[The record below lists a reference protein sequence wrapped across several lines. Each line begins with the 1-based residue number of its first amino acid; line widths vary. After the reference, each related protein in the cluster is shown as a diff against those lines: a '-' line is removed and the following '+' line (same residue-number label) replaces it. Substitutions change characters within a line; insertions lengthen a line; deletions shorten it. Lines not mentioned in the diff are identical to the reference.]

1 MNGII
6 SEIDKEFNNLNDCNE
21 SEIKSCESLQF
32 NITIDCEKYCSNDCI
47 YEELSV
53 NSYFHNREFSL
64 IEWDTKQPFISY
76 TETPIM
82 TFNDY
87 ICYIG
92 GLFGL
97 LFGISF
103 KAIYEYI
110 DLLIVIIKFVYYK
123 LSQFIFTN
131 HIL

>member
-6 SEIDKEFNNLNDCNE
+6 SEFDKKFNNFHYCNE
-21 SEIKSCESLQF
+21 SEIKSCESLQV
-32 NITIDCEKYCSNDCI
+32 NITIGCEKYCSNDCI
-47 YEELSV
+47 YEKPSV
-53 NSYFHNREFSL
+53 KTDYSIQEFSL

-110 DLLIVIIKFVYYK
+110 IVIITFVYLN
-123 LSQFIFTN
+123 LSQFIFHFTN
-131 HIL
+131 QYT